1 MNRLACVGFI
11 VLAMV
16 GVLVLDAAARNTNS
30 SGSIA
35 ELASDFGIVSVSRLP
50 ASFVSALTSQL
61 QNSCEAQE
69 IQPGTAAGTAG
80 TAGIAGENAATNDS
94 NATDNSAT
102 ASSASAD
109 RVSPEKTGRG
119 ASTAAPGAS
128 ESKGKSTF
136 WTIVGAGGTIGF
148 VLLGLSIAALTIA
161 IDVLRSL
168 RRSVF
173 MPEGLAADVRELLN
187 RGQLLAADQ
196 RCRQTPCCLSY
207 VINAGLAES
216 DGDWPDIEKTL
227 EDSMAEQS
235 SRYVRKIET
244 LSVIGNIAP
253 MLGLL
258 GTVVGMVYAF
268 RLLADTQGTP
278 RPSDLAQGIYLAL
291 VTTVE
296 GLIVAIPS
304 LAAFAWFR
312 NKIDQLMTEVAFQ
325 TQHVFLPLKRQIR
338 ANKRPAALQQP
349 PRQPGKQP
357 PLA

>member
-16 GVLVLDAAARNTNS
+16 GVLVFDAGARNTS
-30 SGSIA
+30 SSESLA
-35 ELASDFGIVSVSRLP
+35 ELASDFGIVSVNRLP
-50 ASFVSALTSQL
+50 ASFVSVLTSQL
-61 QNSCEAQE
+61 QSSCQAQE
-69 IQPGTAAGTAG
+69 LRPDTITGTAG
-80 TAGIAGENAATNDS
+80 TSETAGESVATNDS
-94 NATDNSAT
+94 NDATQSTDKPADNT
-102 ASSASAD
+102 APVN
-109 RVSPEKTGRG
+109 RVSPDKIGRG
-119 ASTAAPGAS
+119 DSTAVPAPSG
-128 ESKGKSTF
+128 SKGKSTF
-136 WTIVGAGGTIGF
+136 WTIVNAGGTIGF
-148 VLLGLSIAALTIA
+148 ILLGLSIAALTIA

-168 RRSVF
+168 RRCVF
-173 MPEGLAADVRELLN
+173 MPEGLATDVRELLN

-268 RLLADTQGTP
+268 SLLAETQGTP

-312 NKIDQLMTEVAFQ
+312 NRIDQLMTEVAFQ

-349 PRQPGKQP
+349 PRQPGK
-357 PLA
+357 